1 MSLIPAMTVAVA
13 VGKPGINALLVVSQ
27 VVLSIVLP
35 FITFPLIYLTSCKS
49 VMSVKKPLIAAQ
61 PDGGTDQGG
70 QTEVVDYSNGK
81 IVTGLAWVIWLAIFA
96 ANMYVIVMLALGSG

>member
-13 VGKPGINALLVVSQ
+13 VGEPGINTLLVASQ

-49 VMSVKKPLIAAQ
+49 VMSVKKPLDAGSSN
-61 PDGGTDQGG
+61 GGTEQG

-96 ANMYVIVMLALGSG
+96 ANMYVIVMLALGQG